1 MVPDFSGYATRNDLV
16 CSDGKTIR
24 SGAFAHQDQMQVPI
38 VWQHQ
43 HKEVEGVLGHGILEN
58 REDGTYVYGYL
69 NKDNPSSIHARNLI
83 KNGTLNALS
92 IFANKLTQ
100 RNNSVY
106 HGDIKEVSLVLAGAN
121 PGAMID
127 TVNIAH
133 ADGAEIGDEAIIFT
147 DDFIE
152 HDGLEYDEDLEH
164 AESDSDNEG
173 DTNVATAA
181 NTQTDR
187 TVEEVY
193 EGFTDEER
201 LVVDFLIGEA
211 RGEGDD
217 SDDDDDEIEQSDFD
231 NSDFLAH
238 ATDLFKDGFDMARN
252 VFATHGAAPAENTGL
267 EAQLT
272 LSHAEVNDILED
284 AQSRGSLKEAVL
296 AHANTY
302 GVENIDILFPDAKA
316 LSNTPEII
324 GRRTE
329 WVADVLKSTKHV
341 PFTRIK
347 STAVDLTADEARAKG
362 YVKGNL
368 KKDEIIKL
376 LKRVTTPT
384 TIYKKQKLDRDDIVD
399 ITDLDVVAWLK
410 AEMRLMLDEELARAI
425 LIGDGRESDDE
436 DKIDEDHIRPIA
448 TDVDMYAHKVTIQ
461 SDTSPKDMVKAI
473 LRSRHYYKG
482 TGTPTL
488 YTTDQILTDL
498 ILDED
503 KMGRRLYNTEQELA
517 SALRVSKIV
526 VVEVMTDAPEVLAI
540 IVNLADYTI
549 GADKGGNVSMFDDF
563 DIDYNQYK
571 YLIETRVSGT
581 LTKPKSAVVLKRTLG
596 IVVTPENP
604 SYNGATKTLTVPN
617 QAGVVYSIDGVTV
630 TGSKVL
636 TETSDVEARPATGYS
651 FPPNTNTDWT
661 FVV

>member
-302 GVENIDILFPDAKA
+302 GVEDIDILFPDAKA

-384 TIYKKQKLDRDDIVD
+384 TIYKKQ
-399 ITDLDVVAWLK
+399 
-410 AEMRLMLDEELARAI
+410 
-425 LIGDGRESDDE
+425 
-436 DKIDEDHIRPIA
+436 
-448 TDVDMYAHKVTIQ
+448 
-461 SDTSPKDMVKAI
+461 
-473 LRSRHYYKG
+473 
-482 TGTPTL
+482 
-488 YTTDQILTDL
+488 
-498 ILDED
+498 
-503 KMGRRLYNTEQELA
+503 
-517 SALRVSKIV
+517 
-526 VVEVMTDAPEVLAI
+526 
-540 IVNLADYTI
+540 
-549 GADKGGNVSMFDDF
+549 
-563 DIDYNQYK
+563 
-571 YLIETRVSGT
+571 
-581 LTKPKSAVVLKRTLG
+581 
-596 IVVTPENP
+596 
-604 SYNGATKTLTVPN
+604 
-617 QAGVVYSIDGVTV
+617 
-630 TGSKVL
+630 
-636 TETSDVEARPATGYS
+636 
-651 FPPNTNTDWT
+651 
-661 FVV
+661 

>member
-302 GVENIDILFPDAKA
+302 GVEDIDILFPDAKA

-329 WVADVLKSTKHV
+329 WISDVLKSTKHV

-503 KMGRRLYNTEQELA
+503 KMGRSLYNTEQELA

-596 IVVTPENP
+596 IVVTPANP
-604 SYNGATKTLTVPN
+604 SYNGATKTLTVPD
-617 QAGVVYSIDGVTV
+617 QDGVVYSIDGVTV
-630 TGSKVL
+630 SGDVVL

>member
-302 GVENIDILFPDAKA
+302 GVEDIDILFPDAKA

-503 KMGRRLYNTEQELA
+503 KMGRSLYNTEQELA

-596 IVVTPENP
+596 IVVTPANP
-604 SYNGATKTLTVPN
+604 SYNGATKTLTVPD
-617 QAGVVYSIDGVTV
+617 QDGVVYSIDGVTV
-630 TGSKVL
+630 SGDVVL

>member
-302 GVENIDILFPDAKA
+302 GVEDIDILFPDAKA

-596 IVVTPENP
+596 IVVTPANP
-604 SYNGATKTLTVPN
+604 SYNGATKTLTVPD
-617 QAGVVYSIDGVTV
+617 QDGVVYSIDGVTV
-630 TGSKVL
+630 SGDVVL

>member
-193 EGFTDEER
+193 EGFTDE
-201 LVVDFLIGEA
+201 
-211 RGEGDD
+211 
-217 SDDDDDEIEQSDFD
+217 
-231 NSDFLAH
+231 
-238 ATDLFKDGFDMARN
+238 
-252 VFATHGAAPAENTGL
+252 
-267 EAQLT
+267 
-272 LSHAEVNDILED
+272 
-284 AQSRGSLKEAVL
+284 
-296 AHANTY
+296 
-302 GVENIDILFPDAKA
+302 
-316 LSNTPEII
+316 
-324 GRRTE
+324 
-329 WVADVLKSTKHV
+329 
-341 PFTRIK
+341 
-347 STAVDLTADEARAKG
+347 
-362 YVKGNL
+362 
-368 KKDEIIKL
+368 
-376 LKRVTTPT
+376 
-384 TIYKKQKLDRDDIVD
+384 
-399 ITDLDVVAWLK
+399 
-410 AEMRLMLDEELARAI
+410 
-425 LIGDGRESDDE
+425 
-436 DKIDEDHIRPIA
+436 
-448 TDVDMYAHKVTIQ
+448 
-461 SDTSPKDMVKAI
+461 
-473 LRSRHYYKG
+473 
-482 TGTPTL
+482 
-488 YTTDQILTDL
+488 
-498 ILDED
+498 
-503 KMGRRLYNTEQELA
+503 
-517 SALRVSKIV
+517 
-526 VVEVMTDAPEVLAI
+526 
-540 IVNLADYTI
+540 
-549 GADKGGNVSMFDDF
+549 
-563 DIDYNQYK
+563 
-571 YLIETRVSGT
+571 
-581 LTKPKSAVVLKRTLG
+581 
-596 IVVTPENP
+596 
-604 SYNGATKTLTVPN
+604 
-617 QAGVVYSIDGVTV
+617 
-630 TGSKVL
+630 
-636 TETSDVEARPATGYS
+636 
-651 FPPNTNTDWT
+651 
-661 FVV
+661 